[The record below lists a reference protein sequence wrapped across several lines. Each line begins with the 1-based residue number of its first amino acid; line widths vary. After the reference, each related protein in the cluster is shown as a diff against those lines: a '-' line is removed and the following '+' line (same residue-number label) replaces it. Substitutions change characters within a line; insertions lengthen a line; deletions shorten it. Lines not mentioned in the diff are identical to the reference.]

1 MTPKTKPAPA
11 AEPGRGENPADG
23 RIEANSTV
31 PLLSA
36 VLAAPAAQVAEV
48 LGVCTPDHVRL
59 LDAPT
64 AVALD
69 IAAEIAGYGRPPT
82 ADVVNA
88 ELLRRG
94 AYAGHRGDLVR
105 FRMIDAASP
114 VHPPELLPELAS
126 AVLASVFRAR
136 LRAAGEAL
144 ASGADTAP
152 EADLWALLLRE
163 GTAVREL
170 RERLARVRGEE
181 VVAHE

>member
-1 MTPKTKPAPA
+1 MTPETKPAPA
-11 AEPGRGENPADG
+11 TEPGRGEDPTGG
-23 RIEANSTV
+23 RISAESTAL
-31 PLLSA
+31 PLLSG

-59 LDAPT
+59 LDAPV

-69 IAAEIAGYGRPPT
+69 VAAEFAESGRPPT

-105 FRMIDAASP
+105 FRMLGAASP

-126 AVLASVFRAR
+126 AVLAAVFRAR
-136 LRAAGEAL
+136 LRVAGEAL
-144 ASGADTAP
+144 ASGADSAP
-152 EADLWALLLRE
+152 ESDLWALLLRE
-163 GTAVREL
+163 GAAVREL
-170 RERLARVRGEE
+170 RDRLAQVRGE
-181 VVAHE
+181 VVA